1 MNIYTPILAFLIPA
15 FAPSICAQETKA
27 TPAKQFALP
36 AGEIKV
42 MDLIDQCAAYLDVNI
57 LTTASDC
64 VSVQP
69 IRLHKAISTDASGC
83 EEVLTSLLSRSG
95 FALTVVDEKHG
106 LLEVLHVNG
115 PRNQEILMRSQ
126 QKSVESILARPN
138 LVVPVTTVLTLKHI
152 HASAA
157 HNSMRAFFARS
168 SGSPTS
174 LQVATSGSAS
184 TLIIDGMQN
193 EVARAIR
200 MIQRSDVKAEMNDQ
214 TKSLRSRLSDFAKRL
229 KSLEQKLK

>member
-27 TPAKQFALP
+27 TPTKQFALP

-69 IRLHKAISTDASGC
+69 IRLHKAITTDASGC

-106 LLEVLHVNG
+106 LLEVLQVSG
-115 PRNQEILMRSQ
+115 PRNHEILMRSQ
-126 QKSVESILARPN
+126 QKSVETILARPN
-138 LVVPVTTVLTLKHI
+138 LVVPVTTVLTLKYI
-152 HASAA
+152 HAIAA
-157 HNSMRAFFARS
+157 NNSMRVLFARS

-174 LQVATSGSAS
+174 LQVSTSGSTS
-184 TLIIDGMQN
+184 TLIINGMQN
-193 EVARAIR
+193 EVAWAIR
-200 MIQRSDVKAEMNDQ
+200 VIQRSDVKAAWDEQ
-214 TKSLRSRLSDFAKRL
+214 TKSLQSRLSDFAKRIR
-229 KSLEQKLK
+229 SLEKKLK

>member
-27 TPAKQFALP
+27 TPTKQFALP

-42 MDLIDQCAAYLDVNI
+42 MDLIGQCAAYLDVNI

-69 IRLHKAISTDASGC
+69 IRLHKAITTDASGC

-106 LLEVLHVNG
+106 LLEVLQVSG
-115 PRNQEILMRSQ
+115 PRNHEILMRSQ
-126 QKSVESILARPN
+126 RKSVESILARPN
-138 LVVPVTTVLTLKHI
+138 LVVPVTTVLTLKYI
-152 HASAA
+152 HANAA
-157 HNSMRAFFARS
+157 HNSMRGLFARS

-174 LQVATSGSAS
+174 LQVSTSGSTS
-184 TLIIDGMQN
+184 TLIINGMQN
-193 EVARAIR
+193 EVAWAIR
-200 MIQRSDVKAEMNDQ
+200 VIQRSDVKAAWDEQ
-214 TKSLRSRLSDFAKRL
+214 TKSLQSRLSDFAKRI
-229 KSLEQKLK
+229 KSLEKKLK